1 MARKLIASLSAF
13 VLACGLMPITALAEE
28 TADAGYNE
36 AAANLASRIEQSVES
51 QQQNYRIN
59 EDGYA
64 YAIADTSASA
74 VNEIST
80 FSSLPE
86 SYTAPYTEVKNQGA
100 LNSCWAFAAIASM
113 ESSYLQ
119 RNGISEAG
127 SDAIDLSEA
136 QLVYG
141 TFNGATE
148 GGVPDA
154 PDIQSSGND
163 HAIATNGVYGFDNPS
178 MWNIAAATLA
188 AMRGASYESD
198 IPLEVP
204 SEESE
209 RPEAAEK
216 MAVNAAANYN
226 LSRIRLDSAEKAPEI
241 CTFVIDEAQNVSRKL
256 NEAAFPT
263 LKQFII
269 DNGAVSINYHS
280 ESVSTSPYYHV
291 NPNDEAAAGSDSA
304 DGVVT
309 FFPNYWTYDPDK
321 VGGVEGSMLT
331 TDHLVAIVG
340 WDDTYSRWNFATPLL
355 DGNGQE
361 RYYDLDIATVE
372 TSEKD
377 GKEYIVPNRDGAW
390 LVKNSWGSDLYAED
404 GSLEAVIGDDGMFYF
419 SYCEKTISTPAAY
432 SIDTDP
438 SGSSYDIVQQ
448 YDGIVP
454 ADFLT
459 FGPGEPSEGANVFTA
474 QEDQVLEAVGMWA
487 NRDDSDVSI
496 SVYTDLSDP
505 EDPSS
510 GTLALE
516 QQEHY
521 TNQGWYTIEL
531 DEPIQLTEGERY
543 SIVVSCS
550 GVNAMLGKDGAYLPV
565 EFAMDDLGYSY
576 QVYADEGESFI
587 QSLDADGTVH
597 WVDLKTLESAF
608 GIGVG
613 NLCVKAFAN
622 PVDEPAPTPDP
633 QEYLDQ
639 LDAELGKYREADYF
653 SDDWQAMRSAYAS
666 SQDAISAEGATAEDM
681 SAAVASFSQVA
692 TSLQTRAAAVAA
704 AHADLDAA
712 FGAYDESGYTQEGWK
727 SLEAAYR
734 EGSEAIDAAETHAQL
749 DQALSDAIA
758 AMAAVEGAATKESKD
773 ETLKGLATTGD
784 PLGIAA
790 AAAIAAAVA
799 GGGTVLAA
807 RRKQ

>member
-28 TADAGYNE
+28 TADTGYNE
-36 AAANLASRIEQSVES
+36 AAANLANRIEQSVES

-119 RNGISEAG
+119 QKGISEAG

-241 CTFVIDEAQNVSRKL
+241 CTFVLGEAQSVSRKL

-269 DNGAVSINYHS
+269 DHGAVSINYHS
-280 ESVSTSPYYHV
+280 ELDSTSLYYHV

-309 FFPNYWTYDPDK
+309 FSPNYWTYDPDK
-321 VGGVEGSMLT
+321 VGGVEGGMLT
-331 TDHLVAIVG
+331 TNHLVAIVG

-355 DGNGQE
+355 DDSGQE
-361 RYYDLDIATVE
+361 RYYDPDIAEVKVGE
-372 TSEKD
+372 D
-377 GKEYIVPNRDGAW
+377 GKEYIIPNRDGAW

-404 GSLEAVIGDDGMFYF
+404 GSLEAVIGDGGMFYF

-432 SIDTDP
+432 SIDADP
-438 SGSSYDIVQQ
+438 NGSSYGIVQQ

-459 FGPGEPSEGANVFTA
+459 FGPGEPSEGANVFTS
-474 QEDQVLEAVGMWA
+474 QEDQMLEAVGMWA

-510 GTLALE
+510 GTLAL
-516 QQEHY
+516 QQEEHY

-565 EFAMDDLGYSY
+565 EFAMGDLGYSY

-587 QSLDADGTVH
+587 QSLDADGAAH
-597 WVDLKTLESAF
+597 WVDLKTLESSF
-608 GIGVG
+608 GIGAG

-653 SDDWQAMRSAYAS
+653 SDDWQAMQAAYAS
-666 SQDAISAEGATAEDM
+666 SRDAINAEGATAEDM
-681 SAAVASFSQVA
+681 SAAVASFSQAA
-692 TSLQTRAAAVAA
+692 TSLQTRIAAVAA

-712 FGAYDESGYTQEGWK
+712 FAGYDESGYTQEGWK
-727 SLEAAYR
+727 SLEAAYH

-749 DQALSDAIA
+749 DQALSEAID
-758 AMAAVEGAATKESKD
+758 AMAAIKGAAAKESKD
-773 ETLKGLATTGD
+773 EALKGLATAGD

-790 AAAIAAAVA
+790 ATAIAVAIA
-799 GGGTVLAA
+799 GGGTVLAI

>member
-28 TADAGYNE
+28 TADTGYDE
-36 AAANLASRIEQSVES
+36 AAANLANRIEQSVES

-119 RNGISEAG
+119 QKGISEAG

-241 CTFVIDEAQNVSRKL
+241 CTFVLGEAQSVSRKL

-269 DNGAVSINYHS
+269 DHGAVSINYHS
-280 ESVSTSPYYHV
+280 ELDSTSLCYHV

-309 FFPNYWTYDPDK
+309 FSPNYWTYDPDK
-321 VGGVEGSMLT
+321 VGGVEGGMLT
-331 TDHLVAIVG
+331 TNHLVAIVG
-340 WDDTYSRWNFATPLL
+340 WDDAYSRWNFATPLL
-355 DGNGQE
+355 DDSGQE
-361 RYYDLDIATVE
+361 RYCDPDIAEVKVGE
-372 TSEKD
+372 D
-377 GKEYIVPNRDGAW
+377 GKEYIIPNRDGAW

-404 GSLEAVIGDDGMFYF
+404 GSLEAVIGDGGMFYF

-432 SIDTDP
+432 SIDADP
-438 SGSSYDIVQQ
+438 NGSSYGIVQQ

-474 QEDQVLEAVGMWA
+474 QEDQMLEAVGMWA
-487 NRDDSDVSI
+487 NRDDSD
-496 SVYTDLSDP
+496 
-505 EDPSS
+505 
-510 GTLALE
+510 G
-516 QQEHY
+516 
-521 TNQGWYTIEL
+521 
-531 DEPIQLTEGERY
+531 
-543 SIVVSCS
+543 
-550 GVNAMLGKDGAYLPV
+550 
-565 EFAMDDLGYSY
+565 
-576 QVYADEGESFI
+576 
-587 QSLDADGTVH
+587 SLRD
-597 WVDLKTLESAF
+597 
-608 GIGVG
+608 
-613 NLCVKAFAN
+613 
-622 PVDEPAPTPDP
+622 
-633 QEYLDQ
+633 
-639 LDAELGKYREADYF
+639 
-653 SDDWQAMRSAYAS
+653 
-666 SQDAISAEGATAEDM
+666 
-681 SAAVASFSQVA
+681 
-692 TSLQTRAAAVAA
+692 TR
-704 AHADLDAA
+704 
-712 FGAYDESGYTQEGWK
+712 
-727 SLEAAYR
+727 
-734 EGSEAIDAAETHAQL
+734 
-749 DQALSDAIA
+749 
-758 AMAAVEGAATKESKD
+758 
-773 ETLKGLATTGD
+773 
-784 PLGIAA
+784 
-790 AAAIAAAVA
+790 
-799 GGGTVLAA
+799 
-807 RRKQ
+807 